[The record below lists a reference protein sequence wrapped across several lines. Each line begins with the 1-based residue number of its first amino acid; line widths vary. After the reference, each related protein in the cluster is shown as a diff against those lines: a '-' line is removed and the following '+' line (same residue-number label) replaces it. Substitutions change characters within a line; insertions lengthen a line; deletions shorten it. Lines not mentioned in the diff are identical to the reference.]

1 MRIRPWVN
9 RLGCDVGLTEVM
21 LCLSG
26 GESVLRV
33 HHYTESD
40 HLKHLVVRPGLP
52 ADARIEDVPGGG
64 IVEAVRQCRSRGE
77 RVR

>member
-26 GESVLRV
+26 GESVLR
-33 HHYTESD
+33 
-40 HLKHLVVRPGLP
+40 
-52 ADARIEDVPGGG
+52 
-64 IVEAVRQCRSRGE
+64 AVRAEFKGFKIEPPESPGWLFDELWEVTPLFGGE
-77 RVR
+77 NQ

>member
-1 MRIRPWVN
+1 MKTRPWVN

-33 HHYTESD
+33 HHYTESG
-40 HLKHLVVRPGLP
+40 HMKHLVARPGLP
-52 ADARIEDVPGGG
+52 TEARIEDVPGAV
-64 IVEAVRQCRSRGE
+64 ILEAVRLCRARGE